1 MNPNY
6 LSSRWHNHTEKVYF
20 KLKQCFVC
28 TSLVLLSTKE
38 KRHEYKNQSN
48 KNPLILYLNL
58 KYQSEI
64 MIYPFLSEKCILIL
78 QKRPRIHIPIA
89 TNAPNTISHQK
100 ESELLTEMAYRF
112 QIWGQKQKDK
122 PRIFFFNPHLRVCLL
137 I

>member
-48 KNPLILYLNL
+48 KNPLSEQVQKSGVGNRFIYLF
-58 KYQSEI
+58 SI
-64 MIYPFLSEKCILIL
+64 
-78 QKRPRIHIPIA
+78 
-89 TNAPNTISHQK
+89 
-100 ESELLTEMAYRF
+100 LLTLVNESANSY
-112 QIWGQKQKDK
+112 
-122 PRIFFFNPHLRVCLL
+122 
-137 I
+137 